1 MEISK
6 KDYVINMVKEGNF
19 KKALSI
25 AKSFK
30 REFSIEEQRTIQI
43 ASDCMNGNSKIYSQ
57 MGINTMELTEKAK
70 QILIQY
76 SK

>member
-19 KKALSI
+19 KKALST

-30 REFSIEEQRTIQI
+30 REFSTDEQRTIQI

-57 MGINTMELTEKAK
+57 MGINTMEIIEKAK